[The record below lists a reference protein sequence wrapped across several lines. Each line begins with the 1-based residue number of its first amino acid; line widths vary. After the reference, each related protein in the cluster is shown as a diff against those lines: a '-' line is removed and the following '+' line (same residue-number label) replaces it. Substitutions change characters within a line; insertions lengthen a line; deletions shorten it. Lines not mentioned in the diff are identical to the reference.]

1 MTDCVDTAIINDS
14 MGDILIRKVPET
26 TVARLKAR
34 AKRHGRSLQAEAL
47 AALEAEGPYSGTAL
61 VNELERLRKR
71 GQLSFDVGAALA
83 ALREDRAR

>member
-1 MTDCVDTAIINDS
+1 MNAI
-14 MGDILIRKVPET
+14 MGDMLIRNVPEV

-47 AALEAEGPYSGTAL
+47 AALQAEGPYSGTAL
-61 VNELERLRKR
+61 LKELHRLREQ
-71 GQLSFDVGAALA
+71 GQWDFDVEAALA

>member
-1 MTDCVDTAIINDS
+1 
-14 MGDILIRKVPET
+14 MGDILIRNVPEV

-47 AALEAEGPYSGTAL
+47 AALQAEGPYSGTAF
-61 VNELERLRKR
+61 VNELNRLREQ
-71 GQLSFDVGAALA
+71 GALNFDVDEALA